1 VEETRADIAEMHRLM
16 RAHVPGAK
24 ILFTVSP
31 VPLAATFR
39 PVSCLTANHVS
50 KAILRAALDEFL
62 RSKPEELGKSLF
74 YFPSMEIVQLG
85 FLDPWAKDIRHP
97 ASYVLDTVMKTF
109 EATYC
114 VGEGTLEDANRLL
127 QMFRARNAQ
136 EISERFL
143 ENEESVQLALE
154 AQTTAKAGK
163 MARRAAKRGDVK
175 LGREKSERRRKRE
188 IRRKRRGRRDG

>member
-1 VEETRADIAEMHRLM
+1 
-16 RAHVPGAK
+16 
-24 ILFTVSP
+24 
-31 VPLAATFR
+31 
-39 PVSCLTANHVS
+39 
-50 KAILRAALDEFL
+50 
-62 RSKPEELGKSLF
+62 
-74 YFPSMEIVQLG
+74 MEIVQLG